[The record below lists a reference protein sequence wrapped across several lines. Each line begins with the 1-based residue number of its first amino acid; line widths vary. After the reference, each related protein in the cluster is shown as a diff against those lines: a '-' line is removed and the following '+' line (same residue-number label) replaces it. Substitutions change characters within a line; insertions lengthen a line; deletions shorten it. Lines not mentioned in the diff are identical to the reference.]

1 MASSLRWFYCIT
13 LVFAIKKHNENKT
26 AVVYCL
32 CDGPMNLNWTEGVK
46 ESGEGQWENCFAFKI
61 VYIHRED
68 VISWQRMRETEP
80 VEYAK
85 KGKRL
90 KE

>member
-1 MASSLRWFYCIT
+1 
-13 LVFAIKKHNENKT
+13 
-26 AVVYCL
+26 
-32 CDGPMNLNWTEGVK
+32 MNLNGTEGVK

-68 VISWQRMRETEP
+68 VISWQRMRETDP